1 MNVTGFRHASFCLG
15 STLVLACLGVT
26 AVHAESCKP
35 TAWKIAQDSA
45 MPSYAAVEPTSTN
58 LNIDMVVLACEPA
71 QKGHV
76 LQLQLY
82 LSDDGPLRPVGVSPA
97 DLRDDPRARISID
110 AAEFPVAILFGG
122 DYVVLADG
130 LEGRFP
136 RLSDRLLDSMQMGQ
150 SMILHFDLVTKRP
163 DEQRSSDSKAMVDLQ
178 ADGGREAIAAMRLCA
193 GPLSSAG
200 PLEDH
205 AGYWLD
211 VIGGGR
217 DGKLAPSDT

>member
-1 MNVTGFRHASFCLG
+1 MNVTGFRHDSFCLG
-15 STLVLACLGVT
+15 LSLVLACLGVA
-26 AVHAESCKP
+26 AVHAESRKP
-35 TAWKIAQDSA
+35 SAWKIEPGSA

-71 QKGHV
+71 QKGRV

-82 LSDDGPLRPVGVSPA
+82 LLDEGPLRPVGVPPA
-97 DLRDDPRARISID
+97 YLRDDPRAKISID
-110 AAEFPVAILFGG
+110 AADFPVAILFGG

-130 LEGRFP
+130 LDGRFP
-136 RLSDRLLDSMQMGQ
+136 RLSDRLLDSMHKGQ

-163 DEQRSSDSKAMVDLQ
+163 DEKRSSDSKAIVDLR

-193 GPLSSAG
+193 GPSSSTG

-211 VIGGGR
+211 VIRGGR
-217 DGKLAPSDT
+217 DGKLAPSDI